1 MTDKQRAAFE
11 AIFPVPK
18 NCIWCGDGYLP
29 TEYSAWDAAN
39 YAERFKGF
47 LAALASPEVQALRE
61 ALIESD
67 NQLKQVLAS
76 NTDGLVHVVNDE
88 FHLCLEKN
96 RSALAAME
104 KQP

>member
-1 MTDKQRAAFE
+1 MNTETKRPTFE
-11 AIFPVPK
+11 A
-18 NCIWCGDGYLP
+18 WCETQSLETGRDNGGDYISLE
-29 TEYSAWDAAN
+29 TALSWEAWQ
-39 YAERFKGF
+39 
-47 LAALASPEVQALRE
+47 AALASQEVQALRE

-104 KQP
+104 KRV